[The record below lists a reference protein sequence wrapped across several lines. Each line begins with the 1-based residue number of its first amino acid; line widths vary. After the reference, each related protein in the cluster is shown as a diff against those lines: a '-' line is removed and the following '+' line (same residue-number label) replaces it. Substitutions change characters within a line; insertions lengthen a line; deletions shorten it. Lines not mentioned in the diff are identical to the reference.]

1 MKKTLLILLA
11 LVAIVVIIYSYYGGF
26 SSIKIDNQATQK
38 EILVY
43 QSLKGDYK
51 QSADVMNTIYQTLI
65 EKYGIE
71 TQKGFGIYYDNPQE
85 VQKENLRS
93 DVGCILNLT
102 DSAKIVQLSSKF
114 LIKEIPA
121 KKYLTA
127 TFPYKG
133 QLSIFIGICRV
144 YPALHHYVIKNNI
157 PPIGAVM
164 EVYDV
169 PNKQIHYRIVEH

>member
-65 EKYGIE
+65 EEYGIE
-71 TQKGFGIYYDNPQE
+71 TQKGFGIYYDGPQE
-85 VQKENLRS
+85 GTKEKLFTLRCWLYS
-93 DVGCILNLT
+93 
-102 DSAKIVQLSSKF
+102 Q
-114 LIKEIPA
+114 PH
-121 KKYLTA
+121 
-127 TFPYKG
+127 
-133 QLSIFIGICRV
+133 R
-144 YPALHHYVIKNNI
+144 
-157 PPIGAVM
+157 
-164 EVYDV
+164 
-169 PNKQIHYRIVEH
+169 